1 LEEEADQKLQ
11 QKILQRQVD
20 EELRQAMEKLRE
32 CFRKWD
38 KGAAIL
44 HDVAQEAAFEIPNSL
59 KSNDQQPVSR

>member
-44 HDVAQEAAFEIPNSL
+44 HDKLHSKFLIH
-59 KSNDQQPVSR
+59 